1 MITRKSTLRLLPA
14 TKGRPDNKQ
23 MVDTREFSDR
33 LAHALRMN
41 GLDNASFAKLLGEN
55 GQQNIRAWKDRGRI
69 GGRSY
74 RKVSDLLPL
83 TNMDWLQYGE
93 GSPERVSS
101 AAEPSH
107 NRDFRQDRS
116 VRPIPEML
124 SSAYQY
130 ALIGL
135 GLYAEGGDLDLTFVP
150 DAVFL
155 CDVYALIANGSG
167 ALPGGEESPEL
178 QAIVEKYAGRKRGKQ
193 SDGNREDSE
202 RHGAGRQ

>member
-1 MITRKSTLRLLPA
+1 
-14 TKGRPDNKQ
+14 
-23 MVDTREFSDR
+23 MVDIREFSDR

-74 RKVSDLLPL
+74 RKVAELLPL
-83 TNMDWLQYGE
+83 TSMEWIQYGE

-101 AAEPSH
+101 TAELSPNH
-107 NRDFRQDRS
+107 DFRQDRS
-116 VRPIPEML
+116 MRPIPEML

-135 GLYAEGGDLDLTFVP
+135 GLYAEGGDLNLAFVP

-155 CDVYALIANGSG
+155 CDVYALIVKGSG

-178 QAIVEKYAGRKRGKQ
+178 RAIVEKHAGRKRGKQ

-202 RHGAGRQ
+202 RHGARGQ